1 MNTDDTARQSLRK
14 DRMDARL
21 EPLADWEFER
31 PDRPVIEGSNARYEV
46 SERVNVL
53 AAGGIALVHRMVQS
67 LGLAEAIDERV
78 HVFKRHFPYHESD
91 HVLNMAYN
99 LMAGGTC
106 LEDLERLR
114 QDEAYLDTLGAM
126 RVPDPT
132 TAGDFL
138 RRFDEGRILDL
149 MTALGEVQHRV
160 WKQIPRRDRELAL
173 IDVDGTIS
181 PTTGECKEGMDI
193 SYKGTWGYA
202 PLLVTLANTK
212 EVLFCKNRSGNSPSN
227 LGAVPYLDA
236 AVEQV
241 RAGGFRRVRLRG
253 DTDFSLT
260 REFDRWNGNGVEFVF
275 GIDANKAFV
284 ARAQGLPETAWK
296 PLQRP
301 SAPSSPTPRAR
312 PENVKERIVKERGFT
327 NLVTETEE
335 WAELPYE
342 PSRSDGSYRMV
353 VLRKRIRVE
362 KGQLRLEDEIRYL
375 FYVTNADRK
384 TLDGPEVIF
393 QANARC
399 DQENVIDQLK
409 NDVQAM
415 RMPSNTLVSNWAYLV
430 IASLAWNLKAWLGV
444 VLPHRLR
451 RREIRRMEF
460 RGFVR
465 ALMWVPC
472 HVVKA
477 ARGLRLRIATFTPWA
492 EVLVDGLE
500 FFRTRRLVT

>member
-1 MNTDDTARQSLRK
+1 MNANDSARQAVRK
-14 DRMDARL
+14 QQIEDRLDPGVR
-21 EPLADWEFER
+21 WEGAA
-31 PDRPVIEGSNARYEV
+31 PMIAGSRARYEV
-46 SERVNVL
+46 SERVNVV
-53 AAGGIALVHRMVQS
+53 AAGGIALVQQMVGS
-67 LGLAEAIDERV
+67 LGLAEAIDAHV

-91 HVLNMAYN
+91 HVLSMAYS

-126 RVPDPT
+126 RIPDPT

-138 RRFDEGRILDL
+138 RRFDEARVRDL
-149 MTALGEVQHRV
+149 MAALGKVQHRV
-160 WKQIPRRDRELAL
+160 WRRLPRRDRELAL
-173 IDVDGTIS
+173 VDVDGTIT

-202 PLLVTLANTK
+202 PLLVTLSNTR
-212 EVLFCKNRSGNSPSN
+212 EVLFCKNRSGNTPSHV
-227 LGAVPYLDA
+227 GAVPYLDA
-236 AVEQV
+236 AVAQV

-260 REFDRWNGNGVEFVF
+260 EQFPRWSRDGVEFVF
-275 GIDANKAFV
+275 GMDANKAFI
-284 ARAQGLPETAWK
+284 ARADELPETAWRA
-296 PLQRP
+296 LHRP
-301 SAPSSPTPRAR
+301 SAPSVLSPRAR
-312 PENVKERIVKERGFT
+312 PENVRERIVKERGFE
-327 NLVTETEE
+327 NLVTESEGWTEFPYQPAR
-335 WAELPYE
+335 AE
-342 PSRSDGSYRMV
+342 GTYRMV

-362 KGQLRLEDEIRYL
+362 KGQLRLQDEIRYL
-375 FYVTNADRK
+375 FYVTNVERQS
-384 TLDGPEVIF
+384 LDGPEVIF

-444 VLPHRLR
+444 LLPNRLR
-451 RREIRRMEF
+451 RREVRRMEF

-472 HVVKA
+472 QVVKA

-500 FFRTRRLVT
+500 FFRTRCLVT